1 VIPPDPRIKRGAE
14 GWGGSWEGRCGE
26 GGKGI
31 REGRGTEG
39 RGEEGRGGKELGEVE
54 KGENRCLAH
63 PKIILWR
70 PL

>member
-1 VIPPDPRIKRGAE
+1 VGRELGGE
-14 GWGGSWEGRCGE
+14 VWGRE
-26 GGKGI
+26 GGKGV